1 MGRMKYF
8 KDCDVVVTEKE
19 GLTLTEIKGTPQL
32 RIEPEKPVLS
42 GKIKVENVLIE
53 ADRIMNLIEMMDT
66 HYADHVSKVDDKRTE
81 EFYSVFAIMKKR
93 YEDFEK
99 EFRQIVYG

>member
-1 MGRMKYF
+1 
-8 KDCDVVVTEKE
+8 
-19 GLTLTEIKGTPQL
+19 
-32 RIEPEKPVLS
+32 
-42 GKIKVENVLIE
+42 
-53 ADRIMNLIEMMDT
+53 MNLIEMMDT